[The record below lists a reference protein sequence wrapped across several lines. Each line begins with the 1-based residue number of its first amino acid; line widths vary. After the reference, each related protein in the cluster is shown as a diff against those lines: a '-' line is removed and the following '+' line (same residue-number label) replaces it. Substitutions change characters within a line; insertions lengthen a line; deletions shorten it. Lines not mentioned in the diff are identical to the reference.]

1 MKLIF
6 KYLVAL
12 LLLMSISTCK
22 KKTTIN
28 VTVFNYAMNE
38 PVANA
43 KVVLVERKESGLF
56 TSNTSCS
63 EIANAT
69 TDANGNCSF
78 DNEKLRS
85 NSSYDYFLAVSN
97 AYGVPQS
104 YPCGGFSA
112 GFLSKGKQ
120 QQKTLD
126 ASSFDAYLVV
136 QTNNVL
142 NPSQQGDSLI
152 ISIANP
158 IYTVPGQP
166 YPFGG
171 GDIINAFY
179 ATTSPY
185 FPFPSSMTSE
195 VQGTNAGRNTVHIR
209 KRKMGV
215 TTTSVD
221 TVKIYPNQTAT
232 VVINW

>member
-56 TSNTSCS
+56 TSNASCS

-112 GFLSKGKQ
+112 GFLTKGKP

-126 ASSFDAYLVV
+126 ASSFDAYFVV
-136 QTNNVL
+136 QYNNLL
-142 NPSQQGDSLI
+142 NPSQMGDSLVVTI
-152 ISIANP
+152 TNP
-158 IYTVPGQP
+158 QYLIPGEP
-166 YPFGG
+166 NTFGG
-171 GDIINAFY
+171 GGVFY
-179 ATTSPY
+179 AFPY
-185 FPFPSSMTSE
+185 YGCNGFPFPNIITTESVRTD
-195 VQGTNAGRNTVHIR
+195 AGRNTVHIR